1 MLFCYE
7 LNSNK
12 FDLKTQFHCTIHGVP
27 LLATFAAFFFARRP
41 RGTPAGAAETHAPAA
56 PASARLW
63 AAALRG
69 CAAQPR
75 VLLRPSRP
83 RPSAQR
89 LVLRAPMPQGAVPG
103 CDVHVRHSCAGAQ
116 AARSHVHE
124 SLRLS
129 FLSLLSERL
138 ASIICQKTINVPLI
152 CQKTIIQF
160 MFTHF
165 INLKM
170 PAVQNAPPLYFDA
183 ADSNSGLRFH

>member
-75 VLLRPSRP
+75 VLLRPQQTT
-83 RPSAQR
+83 AEC
-89 LVLRAPMPQGAVPG
+89 AT
-103 CDVHVRHSCAGAQ
+103 AGATSTNATGRRARLRRARQ
-116 AARSHVHE
+116 AQLRRGASSTFTRARKSQTFI
-124 SLRLS
+124 S
-129 FLSLLSERL
+129 F
-138 ASIICQKTINVPLI
+138 IIE
-152 CQKTIIQF
+152 
-160 MFTHF
+160 
-165 INLKM
+165 
-170 PAVQNAPPLYFDA
+170 
-183 ADSNSGLRFH
+183 